1 MMLGLVKLM
10 RRLSLAGDQKEFWP
24 SFEIHSIIGSGP
36 ISKKTGCDRSW
47 PSYLHFC
54 NQHMGIED
62 LPIAPPGQIAQ

>member
-10 RRLSLAGDQKEFWP
+10 RRLTLAGDQKESYP

-47 PSYLHFC
+47 PARLGLC
-54 NQHMGIED
+54 NGH
-62 LPIAPPGQIAQ
+62 